1 MDNKIIIGV
10 DHGNRFIKSS
20 EGIYSSGYVE
30 SSTVPVIT
38 ENLLHYNGKYYS
50 IGGKRVKYHY
60 DKTVDETFFIL
71 TLPTLAMRL
80 NKEGITS
87 ADVILGVGLPL
98 SHFQLKQKF
107 INYFKRE
114 NIHFTYNHKKYQV
127 NIKEVMCFPQAI
139 SGYMLYFEKYRELDY
154 LNLLDFG
161 QVTLDAVKIH
171 QGKPIIDS
179 AISLNWGMLKLVKL
193 IQEQIRKETGM
204 EISEEQI
211 EMTLQGKKALFF
223 DDRIDKI
230 VQTST
235 ITFVNDM
242 LDELRENGYELQATM
257 NLLMGGG
264 ACIVQK
270 TIDLGKHQNRIGYSE
285 MLPESQIAN
294 VLGYE
299 RLIKEALRRR

>member
-30 SSTVPVIT
+30 SSTAPVIT
-38 ENLLHYNGKYYS
+38 ENLLYYNGKYYS

-60 DKTVDETFFIL
+60 DKTIDETFFIL
-71 TLPTLAMRL
+71 TLPALAMRL
-80 NKEGITS
+80 NKEGLAS

-114 NIHFTYNHKKYQV
+114 NIHFTYNQKKYQV

-171 QGKPIIDS
+171 QGKPLIDS
-179 AISLNWGMLKLVKL
+179 AISLNYGMMKLVKS
-193 IQEQIRKETGM
+193 IQEQVRKDTGM

-230 VQTST
+230 IKTAT
-235 ITFVNDM
+235 IIFINDM

-257 NLLMGGG
+257 NLLMGGEHTS
-264 ACIVQK
+264 CK
-270 TIDLGKHQNRIGYSE
+270 TLLTRGNTKTESDILKYCLKAKLQ
-285 MLPESQIAN
+285 ML
-294 VLGYE
+294 LDM
-299 RLIKEALRRR
+299 RD

>member
-1 MDNKIIIGV
+1 M
-10 DHGNRFIKSS
+10 
-20 EGIYSSGYVE
+20 
-30 SSTVPVIT
+30 TVPPVA
-38 ENLLHYNGKYYS
+38 ENLLHYNDKYYS
-50 IGGKRVKYHY
+50 IGVNRVKYRY
-60 DKTVDETFFIL
+60 DKTIDETFFIL
-71 TLPTLAMRL
+71 TLPALAIRL
-80 NKEGITS
+80 NKDGITS

-114 NIHFTYNHKKYQV
+114 NIHFIYNQKKYYV

-139 SGYMLYFEKYRELDY
+139 SGYMLHFEKYRGIDY

-171 QGKPIIDS
+171 QSKPIIGS
-179 AISLNWGMLKLVKL
+179 AISLNWGMLKLVKS

-204 EISEEQI
+204 EIAEEQI
-211 EMTLQGKKALFF
+211 EIVLQGKKALFF

-230 VQTST
+230 IKTATV
-235 ITFVNDM
+235 IFVNEM

-270 TIDLGKHQNRIGYSE
+270 TIDLEKHQNRIGYTE

-294 VLGYE
+294 ALGYE
-299 RLIKEALRRR
+299 RLIREALRRR

>member
-1 MDNKIIIGV
+1 MDNNIIIGI
-10 DHGNRFIKSS
+10 DHGNRFVKSS
-20 EGIYSSGYVE
+20 EGIYTSGYVQ
-30 SSTVPVIT
+30 SLTIPPIT
-38 ENLLHYNGKYYS
+38 ENLLHYDGKYCL

-60 DKTVDETFFIL
+60 DKTIDETFFIL
-71 TLPTLAMRL
+71 TLPALAMRL
-80 NKEGITS
+80 NKEGIAS
-87 ADVILGVGLPL
+87 SEVILGVGLPL

-107 INYFKRE
+107 INYLKRE
-114 NIHFTYNHKKYQV
+114 NVDFAYNQKKYQV
-127 NIKEVMCFPQAI
+127 NIKEIMCFPQAI
-139 SGYMLYFEKYRELDY
+139 SGYMLHFEKYRGIDY

-171 QGKPIIDS
+171 QGKPIINS
-179 AISLNWGMLKLVKL
+179 AISLNWGMIKLVKK
-193 IQEQIRKETGM
+193 IQEQIRKETGI

-230 VQTST
+230 IMTTT
-235 ITFVNDM
+235 IAFVNEM

-264 ACIVQK
+264 AYIVQK
-270 TIDLGKHQNRIGYSE
+270 TLDLGQHQNRIGYTE
-285 MLPESQIAN
+285 ILAESQIAN
-294 VLGYE
+294 ALGYE

>member
-30 SSTVPVIT
+30 SLTVPVIT
-38 ENLLHYNGKYYS
+38 ENLLYYNGKYYS

-60 DKTVDETFFIL
+60 DKTIDEAFFIL
-71 TLPTLAMRL
+71 SLPALAMRL
-80 NKEGITS
+80 NKEGMTS

-114 NIHFTYNHKKYQV
+114 NIHFTYNQKKYQV

-139 SGYMLYFEKYRELDY
+139 SGYMLYYEKYREIDY
-154 LNLLDFG
+154 LNLIDFG

-179 AISLNWGMLKLVKL
+179 TISLNYGMMKLVKS
-193 IQEQIRKETGM
+193 IQEQVRKDTGM

-211 EMTLQGKKALFF
+211 EMVLQGKKALFF

-230 VQTST
+230 IKTTT
-235 ITFVNDM
+235 ITFINEM

-270 TIDLGKHQNRIGYSE
+270 TIDLEKHQNRIGYTE
-285 MLPESQIAN
+285 MLPQSQIAN
-294 VLGYE
+294 ALGYE
-299 RLIKEALRRR
+299 RLIREALRRR

>member
-1 MDNKIIIGV
+1 MENKIIIGV
-10 DHGNRFIKSS
+10 DHGNRFIKSL

-30 SSTVPVIT
+30 SLTVPPVT
-38 ENLLHYNGKYYS
+38 ENLLYYNGKYYS
-50 IGGKRVKYHY
+50 IGGNRVKYRY
-60 DKTVDETFFIL
+60 DKTIDETFFVL
-71 TLPTLAMRL
+71 TLPALAMRL
-80 NKEGITS
+80 NKEGLTS
-87 ADVILGVGLPL
+87 SDAILGVGLPL

-107 INYFKRE
+107 INYLKRE
-114 NIHFTYNHKKYQV
+114 NVDFAYNQKKYQV

-139 SGYMLYFEKYRELDY
+139 SGYMLHFEKYRGIDY

-161 QVTLDAVKIH
+161 QVTLYALKIH
-171 QGKPIIDS
+171 QGKPIINS
-179 AISLNWGMLKLVKL
+179 AISLNYGMIKLVKK
-193 IQEQIRKETGM
+193 IQEQIRKETGI

-230 VQTST
+230 IKTTT
-235 ITFVNDM
+235 ITFVNEM

-264 ACIVQK
+264 AYIVQK
-270 TIDLGKHQNRIGYSE
+270 TLDLGQHQNRIGYTE
-285 MLPESQIAN
+285 ILAESQIAN
-294 VLGYE
+294 ALGYE

>member
-1 MDNKIIIGV
+1 MENKTIIGV
-10 DHGNRFIKSS
+10 DHGNRFIKSL

-30 SSTVPVIT
+30 SLTVLPIT
-38 ENLLHYNGKYYS
+38 ENLLYYNDKYYS
-50 IGGKRVKYHY
+50 IGGNRVKYRY
-60 DKTVDETFFIL
+60 DKTLDETFFIL
-71 TLPTLAMRL
+71 TLPALAMRL
-80 NKEGITS
+80 NKEGLTS
-87 ADVILGVGLPL
+87 ADAILGVGLPL

-114 NIHFTYNHKKYQV
+114 NIDFTYNQKKYQV

-139 SGYMLYFEKYRELDY
+139 SGYMLHFEKYRGIDY

-171 QGKPIIDS
+171 QGKPIINS
-179 AISLNWGMLKLVKL
+179 AISLNWGMIKLVKK
-193 IQEQIRKETGM
+193 IQEQIRKETGI

-230 VQTST
+230 IKTAT
-235 ITFVNDM
+235 IAFVNEM

-264 ACIVQK
+264 AYIVQK
-270 TIDLGKHQNRIGYSE
+270 TLDLGQHQNRIGYTE
-285 MLPESQIAN
+285 ILAESQIAN
-294 VLGYE
+294 ALGYE

>member
-1 MDNKIIIGV
+1 MENKTIIGV
-10 DHGNRFIKSS
+10 DHGNRFIKSL

-30 SSTVPVIT
+30 SLTVPPIT
-38 ENLLHYNGKYYS
+38 ENLLYYNDKYYS
-50 IGGKRVKYHY
+50 IGGNRVKYRY
-60 DKTVDETFFIL
+60 DKTLDETLFIL
-71 TLPTLAMRL
+71 MLPALAMRL
-80 NKEGITS
+80 NKEGLTS
-87 ADVILGVGLPL
+87 ADAILGVGLPL

-114 NIHFTYNHKKYQV
+114 NIDFTYNQKKYQV

-139 SGYMLYFEKYRELDY
+139 SGYMLHFEKYRGIDY

-171 QGKPIIDS
+171 QGKPIINS
-179 AISLNWGMLKLVKL
+179 AISLNWGMIKLVKK
-193 IQEQIRKETGM
+193 IQEQIRKETGI

-230 VQTST
+230 IKTAT
-235 ITFVNDM
+235 IAFVNEM

-264 ACIVQK
+264 AYIVQK
-270 TIDLGKHQNRIGYSE
+270 TLDLGQHQNRIGYTE
-285 MLPESQIAN
+285 ILAESQIAN
-294 VLGYE
+294 ALGYE

>member
-20 EGIYSSGYVE
+20 EGIYTSGYVE

-50 IGGKRVKYHY
+50 IGAKRVKYHY
-60 DKTVDETFFIL
+60 DKTIDETFFIL
-71 TLPTLAMRL
+71 TLPALAMRL
-80 NKEGITS
+80 GKEGMTN
-87 ADVILGVGLPL
+87 ADIVLGVGLPV

-114 NIHFTYNHKKYQV
+114 NIHFIYNQKKYHV

-139 SGYMLYFEKYRELDY
+139 SGYMLNFEKYRGIDF

-171 QGKPIIDS
+171 QGRPLIDS
-179 AISLNWGMLKLVKL
+179 AISLNWGMLKLIKT
-193 IQEQIRKETGM
+193 IQEQIRKETGI
-204 EISEEQI
+204 EITEEQI
-211 EMTLQGKKALFF
+211 EMTLQGKKALLFN
-223 DDRIDKI
+223 DRINKI
-230 VQTST
+230 IESAT

-242 LDELRENGYELQATM
+242 LDELRENGYELQAPM
-257 NLLMGGG
+257 NLIMGGG
-264 ACIVQK
+264 ACIVQNTLDK
-270 TIDLGKHQNRIGYSE
+270 GKHQNRIGCTE
-285 MLPESQIAN
+285 ILPESQIAN
-294 VLGYE
+294 AVGYE
-299 RLIKEALRRR
+299 RLIRESLRRR

>member
-1 MDNKIIIGV
+1 MENKTIIGV
-10 DHGNRFIKSS
+10 DHGNRFIKSL

-30 SSTVPVIT
+30 SLTVPPIT
-38 ENLLHYNGKYYS
+38 ENLLYYNDKYYS
-50 IGGKRVKYHY
+50 IGGNRVKYRY
-60 DKTVDETFFIL
+60 DKTLDETFFIL
-71 TLPTLAMRL
+71 TLPALAMRL
-80 NKEGITS
+80 NKEGLTS
-87 ADVILGVGLPL
+87 SDAILGVGLPL

-114 NIHFTYNHKKYQV
+114 NIDFTYNQKKYQV

-139 SGYMLYFEKYRELDY
+139 SGYMLHFEKYRGIDY

-171 QGKPIIDS
+171 QGKPIINS
-179 AISLNWGMLKLVKL
+179 AISLNWGMIKLVKK
-193 IQEQIRKETGM
+193 IQEQIRKETGI

-230 VQTST
+230 IKTAT
-235 ITFVNDM
+235 IAFVNEM

-264 ACIVQK
+264 AYIVQK
-270 TIDLGKHQNRIGYSE
+270 TLDLGQHQNRIGYTE
-285 MLPESQIAN
+285 ILAESQIAN
-294 VLGYE
+294 ALGYE

>member
-1 MDNKIIIGV
+1 MENKIIIGV
-10 DHGNRFIKSS
+10 DHGNRFIKSL

-30 SSTVPVIT
+30 SLTVPPVT
-38 ENLLHYNGKYYS
+38 ENLLYYNGKYYS
-50 IGGKRVKYHY
+50 IGGNRVKYRY
-60 DKTVDETFFIL
+60 DKTIDETFFIL
-71 TLPTLAMRL
+71 TLPALAMRL
-80 NKEGITS
+80 NKEGLTS
-87 ADVILGVGLPL
+87 ADAILGVGLPL

-107 INYFKRE
+107 INYLKRE
-114 NIHFTYNHKKYQV
+114 NVDFDYNQKKYQI
-127 NIKEVMCFPQAI
+127 NIKDVMCFPQAI
-139 SGYMLYFEKYRELDY
+139 SGYMLHFEKYRGIDY

-171 QGKPIIDS
+171 QGKPIINS
-179 AISLNWGMLKLVKL
+179 AISLNWGMIKLVKK
-193 IQEQIRKETGM
+193 IQEQIRKETGI

-230 VQTST
+230 IMTTT
-235 ITFVNDM
+235 IAFVNEM

-264 ACIVQK
+264 AYIVQK
-270 TIDLGKHQNRIGYSE
+270 TLDLGQHQNRIGYTE
-285 MLPESQIAN
+285 ILAESQIAN
-294 VLGYE
+294 ALGYE